1 MTRTYTPEEME
12 WAGTEVAR
20 QGAGP
25 EAIPH
30 FLAGWDYARN
40 EFFPHDKDTLEQ
52 QVRIVHRHVIDWADP
67 KWMGK
72 QQYRETP
79 VVFANGN
86 EGADWRFIPRLMTQL
101 CESDLLWTDPE
112 AFVVEFLSI
121 HPFED
126 GNGRTASIVLNRR
139 LRSKG
144 FIVGGIGNQTPE
156 EADQWNKTF
165 HDLPEVGGWVQ
176 HA

>member
-1 MTRTYTPEEME
+1 LRAQPTSRLPGDRRYHIGVSLHFSTDHFSDFANFFFDSTCH
-12 WAGTEVAR
+12 
-20 QGAGP
+20 
-25 EAIPH
+25 IP
-30 FLAGWDYARN
+30 RN

-67 KWMGK
+67 KWIGK

-79 VVFANGN
+79 VIFANGN

-112 AFVVEFLSI
+112 AFVIELLSI

-126 GNGRTASIVLNRR
+126 GNGRTAAIILNRR
-139 LRSKG
+139 SPGYR
-144 FIVGGIGNQTPE
+144 E
-156 EADQWNKTF
+156 
-165 HDLPEVGGWVQ
+165 LPEVEGWVQ